1 MEGRRSRVIARLRT
15 PNAVAPVTETL
26 QRPNL
31 AEREAYQALNLAM
44 RIGELLLSGGAG
56 AGDVTATIRAVTR
69 AAGLERC
76 EADVTYT
83 VISVSYLRS
92 ADSAPITGSRF
103 VRRYGFD
110 GTRLSRLHAVVDA
123 LTRGDIDVTTA
134 QERVDALRRAP
145 HPYPRWV
152 TTAAWGGLAAAVAVL
167 LGGGLLVLATAFFA
181 TVVTDRVNRHL
192 NAREVPFF
200 YQYVLGGFVA
210 TAAAIGLAALGLQVS
225 SSLVIA
231 SGIVVMLPGGLFV
244 GSVQDAIGGFLVT
257 AAARALEV
265 VVLTAGL
272 LTGIA
277 LALDL
282 GRRVGV
288 RIEADDLDGAA
299 LGLPVRV
306 LAAAAAAG
314 FYAVANYAPP
324 RVIVSALVIG
334 GAGFGVNLGL
344 AAGGVSATTATA
356 GAAIAMGIVC
366 HAVAGRVRFAP
377 LLLVVPAIVPQLP
390 GLLLFRGLQAVTG
403 GQTGGGFSL
412 LLTAVSVGF
421 ALAAGI
427 LFGELIAQPV
437 RREQS
442 RLERRRGPRLFGP
455 LRRTSA

>member
-1 MEGRRSRVIARLRT
+1 MVARLRA
-15 PNAVAPVTETL
+15 PNAAAPVTESIT
-26 QRPNL
+26 RPDL
-31 AEREAYQALNLAM
+31 AEREAYLAMHLAM

-110 GTRLSRLHAVVDA
+110 GTRLSRLHVVVDA
-123 LTRGDIDVTTA
+123 LTRGEIDVATA
-134 QERVDALRRAP
+134 QERVDELRRAP

-152 TTAAWGGLAAAVAVL
+152 TTTAWGGLAAAVAVL
-167 LGGGLLVLATAFFA
+167 LGGGLLVLTTAFVA
-181 TVVTDRVNRHL
+181 TVVIDRVNRRL

-200 YQYVLGGFVA
+200 YQYAFGGFVA
-210 TAAAIGLAALGLQVS
+210 TAAAVAVAALGLQVS
-225 SSLVIA
+225 SSLIIA

-265 VVLTAGL
+265 VVLTTGL

-288 RIEADDLDGAA
+288 RISADDLDGAA
-299 LGLPVRV
+299 VGLPLRI

-314 FYAVANYAPP
+314 LYAVANYAPP
-324 RVIVSALVIG
+324 RVILSATAIG
-334 GAGFGVNLGL
+334 GAGFALHYGL
-344 AAGGVSATTATA
+344 EAGGVSATTATA
-356 GAAIAMGIVC
+356 GAAIAMGVVC

-403 GQTGGGFSL
+403 GQTAGGFNL
-412 LLTAVSVGF
+412 LLTSVSVGF

-427 LFGELIAQPV
+427 LFGQLVAQPV
-437 RREQS
+437 LREQS
-442 RLERRRGPRLFGP
+442 RLERRRGPRLIGP
-455 LRRTSA
+455 LRRTSS